1 MVADIGAAL
10 AKVFGGLRER
20 DRAELLDALSLQRGV
35 LDRYPGTFT
44 RVLLTDI
51 RKRSWS
57 ASALSIAGTAAARR
71 YSDPTGMRF
80 AVLAHLCGAAH
91 FTDIACNLGA

>member
-44 RVLLTDI
+44 GVLLTDI
-51 RKRSWS
+51 RKRS
-57 ASALSIAGTAAARR
+57 
-71 YSDPTGMRF
+71 
-80 AVLAHLCGAAH
+80 
-91 FTDIACNLGA
+91 

>member
-35 LDRYPGTFT
+35 LDRYPDALRRPG
-44 RVLLTDI
+44 
-51 RKRSWS
+51 
-57 ASALSIAGTAAARR
+57 ASVRGGSFHRHCLQPWRMRR
-71 YSDPTGMRF
+71 G
-80 AVLAHLCGAAH
+80 
-91 FTDIACNLGA
+91 

>member
-1 MVADIGAAL
+1 MLHVGYGSVADIGAAL

-35 LDRYPGTFT
+35 LDRYPG
-44 RVLLTDI
+44 
-51 RKRSWS
+51 
-57 ASALSIAGTAAARR
+57 
-71 YSDPTGMRF
+71 MHF